1 MALAG
6 LLEGKKVLVTAG
18 AAGIGKAIALRFA
31 EQGAAIAIAD
41 LDRHKG
47 QATLD
52 ELRKWNS
59 SSLFV
64 HADFSNRR
72 DTESALQTVLQKM
85 GRIDVLVNGVGIPSR
100 KPMHEIEEEEW
111 DRVFDTNLKSM
122 YRCCRAC
129 IPGMIEAG
137 GGAIVNISS
146 INGLA
151 TRPQYDVYSATKG
164 AMLAA
169 TKAMAL
175 SYAQYGIRVNAICP
189 GLIMSSTVSQEVEEN
204 PNQAAFMEKLNGM
217 QPLGRPGTP
226 EEIADGALFLASS
239 MSSFVTGTYL
249 LIDGGALAQAH

>member
-18 AAGIGKAIALRFA
+18 ASGIGKAIALRFA

-41 LDRHKG
+41 LDRHNG

-59 SSLFV
+59 SSQFV

-85 GRIDVLVNGVGIPSR
+85 GRIDVLINGVGIPSR
-100 KPMHEIEEEEW
+100 KPIHEIEEEEW
-111 DRVFDTNLKSM
+111 DRFFDTNLKSM
-122 YRCCRAC
+122 YRCCKAC

-151 TRPQYDVYSATKG
+151 SRPHYDVYSATKG

-204 PNQAAFMEKLNGM
+204 PNQAVFMEKLNGM